1 MPIYEFYCP
10 DCHAVFN
17 FFSKSINTTGRPR
30 CPACRGR
37 KMRREVSAFAM
48 TGRAKEGDGADDLPI
63 DESKMESAI
72 TALAGEA
79 ENVGEDDPR
88 AAARLMRKFSSMT
101 GLEFNENME
110 QAMQR
115 MEAGEDPEQIERDMG
130 DMMGEDGED
139 ADPFILPGKK
149 AGNQGARS
157 GKRGAPRRD
166 ATLYEM

>member
-10 DCHAVFN
+10 DCHRIYSFL
-17 FFSKSINTTGRPR
+17 SKSVNTSGRPR
-30 CPACRGR
+30 CPGCKGR
-37 KMRREVSAFAM
+37 KLRREVSTFAM
-48 TGRAKEGDGADDLPI
+48 TGKAEESDGMDDLPI

-79 ENVGEDDPR
+79 EGMNEDDPR

-115 MEAGEDPEQIERDMG
+115 MEAGEDPEKIEQEMG
-130 DMMGEDGED
+130 DMMGEDE
-139 ADPFILPGKK
+139 DPFILPSKKGGKK
-149 AGNQGARS
+149 DDRAA
-157 GKRGAPRRD
+157 KRGAPGRD
-166 ATLYEM
+166 AT